1 MAVTKAKK
9 EEVLKMLDEKFGKA
23 KSVYF
28 ADFRGMTVKDLHTL
42 RGKLREQNVE
52 YVVAKKTLMKI
63 AAKNNKFSDIPDD
76 VMQGPVGAAFS
87 YEDEIAGVKAMHEFA
102 KKVENLKILGGLLD
116 GKYMNKS
123 EAIQLAT
130 LPTKTELLAKLVGTM
145 KAPISGFHGVL
156 HGVMRGFVGVVNAYQ
171 EKKAKEG
178 SA

>member
-1 MAVTKAKK
+1 MAVTKEKK
-9 EEVLKMLDEKFGKA
+9 AEVLKGLDDRFGRA

-28 ADFRGMTVKDLHTL
+28 ADFRGLTVKDLHTL
-42 RGKLREQNVE
+42 RGKLRDQNVE

-63 AAKNNKFSDIPDD
+63 AAKNSNLPEIPDD

-87 YEDEIAGVKAMHEFA
+87 YEDEIAAVKAMHEFA
-102 KKVENLKILGGLLD
+102 KKAENLKILGGLVE
-116 GKYMNKS
+116 GRYVNKA
-123 EAIQLAT
+123 EAIQLAQ
-130 LPTKTELLAKLVGTM
+130 LPSKTELLAKLVGSM

-178 SA
+178 AA

>member
-9 EEVLKMLDEKFGKA
+9 EEVLQMLDEKFGKA

-42 RGKLREQNVE
+42 RGKLREHNVE

-63 AAKNNKFSDIPDD
+63 AAKNNKYAEIPDD
-76 VMQGPVGAAFS
+76 VMQGPVGAAFC
-87 YEDEIAGVKAMHEFA
+87 YEDEVAAVKAMHEFA
-102 KKVENLKILGGLLD
+102 KKVENLKILGGLLE
-116 GKYMNKS
+116 GKYMNKA
-123 EAIQLAT
+123 EAIQLAQ
-130 LPTKTELLAKLVGTM
+130 LPSKKELLAKLVGTM

-178 SA
+178 TS